1 MCYYYLPIDKETEEK
16 DVSEDDAEADNF
28 AGHFMEQLLNR
39 AAGDLILSFKTL
51 LQHWV
56 ALFGIKKSHIT
67 SLLRLLK
74 HYRPEVDFDS
84 LPATGQQLMQVDG
97 NDYNN
102 YGFEIPFTPED
113 YDTSGKQL
121 KSQFRDEMK

>member
-1 MCYYYLPIDKETEEK
+1 M
-16 DVSEDDAEADNF
+16 
-28 AGHFMEQLLNR
+28 
-39 AAGDLILSFKTL
+39 
-51 LQHWV
+51 
-56 ALFGIKKSHIT
+56 
-67 SLLRLLK
+67 
-74 HYRPEVDFDS
+74 DFDS

-121 KSQFRDEMK
+121 NSQFHDKMK